1 MTLML
6 LKACEMA
13 EVEWDG
19 RCVVAVAVASLATAD
34 RPVSRSVLVSNI
46 GQLVAGDQAVTL
58 CRCRR
63 RHHPLSLASV
73 SAQSAQVLSSRT
85 GHKE

>member
-6 LKACEMA
+6 LKTCEMA

-46 GQLVAGDQAVTL
+46 GQRWLVTKQ
-58 CRCRR
+58 
-63 RHHPLSLASV
+63 
-73 SAQSAQVLSSRT
+73 
-85 GHKE
+85 